1 MRRWS
6 MSVNAVDRRV
16 TSEAQ
21 LAGEQAQHRLR
32 RALALLWLFDGGLQ
46 LQPFMF
52 SDAFVRQVLEPAA
65 AGQPGP
71 VAAVLRVGDQVVGSQ
86 LGTWSMV
93 FAGLEIGIGVG
104 LLYRPTV
111 RPALWA
117 SCVWSGVVWVFGEG
131 LGSLLTGHASLL
143 NGAPG
148 AALLYLVLTLLAWPG
163 GEERIPRLRLTAL
176 LAWIAIWL
184 SGSVLQLQTLGEA
197 RGSLANVLL
206 RASAEAPGLL
216 ANAQVGLAHTSIA
229 AAPSTE
235 LALAGLMAVIA
246 ITALHRRTRSASL
259 VAGTV
264 VALVMWPLTQSFG
277 GVFTGTA
284 TDPGT
289 APLVALLG
297 LAVWRFDRLVGR
309 EWL

>member
-1 MRRWS
+1 M
-6 MSVNAVDRRV
+6 
-16 TSEAQ
+16 
-21 LAGEQAQHRLR
+21 
-32 RALALLWLFDGGLQ
+32 LWLFDGGLQ

-52 SDAFVRQVLEPAA
+52 SSAFVRQVLEPAA
-65 AGQPGP
+65 AGQPAP
-71 VAAVLRVGDQVVGSQ
+71 VAAVLKIGVLVIVSQ

-104 LLYRPTV
+104 LMYRSTV
-111 RPALWA
+111 GPALWA
-117 SCVWSGVVWVFGEG
+117 SCVWSLVVWVFGEG

-148 AALLYLVLTLLAWPG
+148 AALLYLLLTLLAWPV

-184 SGSVLQLQTLGEA
+184 GGSALQLQMLGEA
-197 RGSLANVLL
+197 RGTLANTLL
-206 RASAEAPGLL
+206 RASPGAPGFIADAQLGL
-216 ANAQVGLAHTSIA
+216 ARTSLAAASSTEWALVGL
-229 AAPSTE
+229 
-235 LALAGLMAVIA
+235 MVVIA
-246 ITALHRRTRSASL
+246 ILALHRRTRIASL

-264 VALVMWPLTQSFG
+264 AAIVMWPLTQSLG

-289 APLVALLG
+289 APLIALLG
-297 LAVWRFDRLVGR
+297 LAGWRFDRSIR
-309 EWL
+309 SDWL